1 MTQPVALTSPVRL
14 GELIDAIAAAHD
26 QTLDQL
32 SGAVLLAEHL
42 GDLADSLLGHFV
54 DQARRAGA
62 SWTEIGRSMGV
73 TKQAAQKR
81 FVSRPPGAT
90 TSGNPGAEGFARFTG
105 QARNALV
112 AAHNLAQQAGNAE
125 VTTGHLLL
133 GLLADPASPAV
144 ACLSAQGLAVA
155 AVASAIRAALPPP
168 AAQVPALIPYDDA
181 AKAVIEASVGEADR
195 LGDAQV
201 SGLHM
206 LLALAAHEGQDGVLR
221 HLGLDA
227 AAARDTAGQEAAAS

>member
-81 FVSRPPGAT
+81 FVPKDPGQVPDLD
-90 TSGNPGAEGFARFTG
+90 SSQGFTRFTPR
-105 QARNALV
+105 ARNAVMVAQNEARAAGHDQIRPEHLV
-112 AAHNLAQQAGNAE
+112 
-125 VTTGHLLL
+125 L
-133 GLLADPASPAV
+133 GLLTEPAGV
-144 ACLSAQGLAVA
+144 GA
-155 AVASAIRAALPPP
+155 A
-168 AAQVPALIPYDDA
+168 
-181 AKAVIEASVGEADR
+181 
-195 LGDAQV
+195 
-201 SGLHM
+201 
-206 LLALAAHEGQDGVLR
+206 
-221 HLGLDA
+221 
-227 AAARDTAGQEAAAS
+227 